1 MYELKLALRKL
12 VKNKVTTI
20 ALLFSLCAGF
30 VAFIIISSYV
40 IYEKSYDKYIPE
52 YNNIYRIVTEIYSNN
67 ELVIKTP
74 QCERIL
80 GKELVVEFPNVI
92 SSGFLSQTRNSQYRI
107 DENIFTNENVY
118 HASTGIFEVLS
129 IEIVKSKRA
138 EVLTEPYKV
147 IISEKI
153 AKKYFDDKDPIGK
166 IIFKYPGY
174 EYEVEGIF
182 KDIPGNTHFKADM
195 FLSFHDNMRLPPPLK
210 DNWGETSFHTYI
222 KTAKGAN
229 LKDIE
234 NAMNQLVYENKKSYF
249 ENTNSIHKYQ
259 LQSLKDIHLKSDLS
273 GELSINGK
281 NNYLNI
287 LIVIALLVLIASGFN
302 YVYFFYTRIFKNIKD
317 IGVQKVF
324 GILNKHLV
332 KQFLTESFLI
342 HAIAIAI
349 SFIIC
354 SLIGSTIY
362 NNLNIDISLSF
373 NSLNFWI
380 GFIIVYFSSSVL
392 TIIFP
397 VLMIQKKKSLELLS
411 YKRNGKA
418 NKMSIRQIITVIQFV
433 IIISIISI
441 IIGIDKQVNYLTH
454 KNKGFDISNNLVV
467 KVPQFIRKSSKR
479 VNNLNAFEQELV
491 KHPGISYISSCYAVP
506 GDILAF
512 NFNASEKG
520 KTNTIKPGLYITD
533 VSFLDIFKIELIE
546 GENFYTDL
554 NPENSGCI
562 INKTCLEKL
571 GYQKPSEAIGRILIL
586 DDESQMQHHEVPIIG
601 VCNDFNFQSMKKSPA
616 PIVLLNWGQDMLWG
630 NYIVKINNFK
640 DYKAITSFIGMRFK
654 ETFPNYP
661 FEYFWLEDHYNK
673 QYAEDQKLTLLLK
686 FFVLLTILISIVNLF
701 SMVWY
706 NTITR
711 TKEIGIRK
719 VNGASVFGIIKMLN
733 IDFLKWILFAAIA
746 AFPISY
752 YILSKWL
759 NGFEYK
765 TTLSWWIFI
774 ISGAF
779 ALLLGLLT
787 ISWHTYKVANLNP
800 AKALRYE

>member
-1 MYELKLALRKL
+1 MYQLKLSLRKL
-12 VKNKVTTI
+12 LKNKLSTI
-20 ALLFSLCAGF
+20 ALLFSLCVGF
-30 VAFIIISSYV
+30 VTYIIISSYV
-40 IYEKSYDKYIPE
+40 IYEKTYDRHIPE

-67 ELVIKTP
+67 KLVIKTP

-80 GKELVVEFPNVI
+80 GKEMVEEFPNI
-92 SSGFLSQTRNSQYRI
+92 FSSGFVSQTRNSQYKI

-118 HASTGIFEVLS
+118 HASSGLFEVLS
-129 IEIVKSKRA
+129 IEIIKSKRS
-138 EVLTEPYKV
+138 EVLTEPYKI
-147 IISEKI
+147 IISERI
-153 AKKYFDDKDPIGK
+153 AKKYFGDKDPIGE
-166 IIFKYPGY
+166 IIFKYPGA

-182 KDIPGNTHFKADM
+182 KDIPKNTHFKADM
-195 FLSFHDNMRLPPPLK
+195 FLSFHDNMHLPPPLK

-222 KTAKGAN
+222 KTAKGAR

-259 LQSLKDIHLKSDLS
+259 LQSLKDIHLKSDLT
-273 GELSINGK
+273 GEISINRK

-287 LIVIALLVLIASGFN
+287 LIVIAILILIASGFN
-302 YVYFFYTRIFKNIKD
+302 YVYFSYTRILKNIKD

-324 GILNKHLV
+324 GIPKKYLV
-332 KQFLTESFLI
+332 NQFLTESFLI
-342 HAIAIAI
+342 HAIAIAV

-354 SLIGSTIY
+354 SLIENTVY
-362 NNLNIDISLSF
+362 NKLNINISLSY

-397 VLMIQKKKSLELLS
+397 ILMIQKKKPLELLS
-411 YKRNGKA
+411 YKKNGKK
-418 NKMSIRQIITVIQFV
+418 NNISIRQIITVIQFV

-454 KNKGFDISNNLVV
+454 KNKGLDISNNLVI
-467 KVPQFIRKSSKR
+467 KVPQFIRKSSRR
-479 VNNLNAFEQELV
+479 VNNVNAFEQELL
-491 KHPGISYISSCYAVP
+491 KHPGISFISSCYAVP

-512 NFNASEKG
+512 NFNANEKG
-520 KTNTIKPGLYITD
+520 KSNPIKPGLYVTD
-533 VSFLDIFKIELIE
+533 NSFLDIFKIELIY
-546 GENFYTDL
+546 GENFHNDL

-571 GYQKPSEAIGRILIL
+571 GYQKPSEAIGRVLIL
-586 DDESQMQHHEVPIIG
+586 NDESQMQHHEIPIIG
-601 VCNDFNFQSMKKSPA
+601 VCHDFNFQSMKKSPD
-616 PIVLLNWGQDMLWG
+616 PIILLNWGQDMLWG
-630 NYIVKINNFK
+630 NYIVKLNNLEDFESIN
-640 DYKAITSFIGMRFK
+640 SFIKNKFL

-661 FEYFWLEDHYNK
+661 YEYFWLENHYNK
-673 QYAEDQKLTLLLK
+673 QYDDDQKLTLLLK
-686 FFVLLTILISIVNLF
+686 IFVLLTILISIVNLF
-701 SMVWY
+701 SMAW
-706 NTITR
+706 NSTIMR

-719 VNGASVFGIIKMLN
+719 VNGASIFGIIKLLN
-733 IDFLKWILFAAIA
+733 VDFLKWIFLAAII

-752 YILSKWL
+752 YLLSKWL
-759 NGFEYK
+759 DGFEYK

-774 ISGAF
+774 VSGAF

-787 ISWHTYKVANLNP
+787 ISWHTYKLANMNP
-800 AKALRYE
+800 ANALRYE